1 MPTHKISVAAVIEF
15 LLIIFASL
23 TYFAIRLYPNAL
35 SFLTSYPNTTM
46 LLIQLT
52 LGIATIIV
60 VSALIKVYGTLTE
73 NEREMHE
80 VVRLFRLIAYPLL
93 ILLLLHTIKVPIA
106 SLLVGAG
113 FLGIVIGLAAQT
125 TLGNAFAGVSILY
138 ANPFKAGEKITFTP
152 TSFGVQAPTHPHE
165 TMFTEITGT
174 VRSIGIIYT
183 KLMRDDWS
191 MMYIPN
197 NVLTQSIIQNL
208 SRVSERLLRVRLE
221 VSRDTDIDLF
231 KKMLNSRL
239 SKDKLEK
246 EKLSGLD
253 VKISLMST
261 NENLGIIIT
270 AHVKILDYER
280 LSQFLSENAIKALMD
295 VQKRGRKRK

>member
-1 MPTHKISVAAVIEF
+1 
-15 LLIIFASL
+15 
-23 TYFAIRLYPNAL
+23 
-35 SFLTSYPNTTM
+35 
-46 LLIQLT
+46 
-52 LGIATIIV
+52 
-60 VSALIKVYGTLTE
+60 
-73 NEREMHE
+73 
-80 VVRLFRLIAYPLL
+80 
-93 ILLLLHTIKVPIA
+93 
-106 SLLVGAG
+106 
-113 FLGIVIGLAAQT
+113 
-125 TLGNAFAGVSILY
+125 
-138 ANPFKAGEKITFTP
+138 
-152 TSFGVQAPTHPHE
+152 
-165 TMFTEITGT
+165 MFTEITGT

-295 VQKRGRKRK
+295 VQKRGGKRK